1 MRVCIVGAGAIGS
14 FIGAHLSRI
23 GSDVAALARGATA
36 AALRAHGFRLEQG
49 GALVTAKVRVVE
61 DTSGLGAQD
70 LVVLAVKGP
79 SLVHAAEKIPPLL
92 GRETMVLTAMNGVP
106 WWFFQ
111 GASGLYA
118 GTRLKSIDP
127 DGRIEAAIP
136 SRHVIG
142 CVVHATCSVVEP
154 GRVRHGFG
162 NELIIGEP
170 GGGEPGGGEPGGGE
184 AGRGEPEGAISAR
197 VTALAARLRSAGFK
211 ATVSARIQ
219 ADIWYK
225 LWGNMTMNPIS
236 ALTGATCDRILDDP
250 LLNRYSVAIMAE
262 AAAIGE
268 RIGCPISQSGED
280 RNAVTRKLGAF
291 KTSMLQDAL
300 AGRPLEIDAL
310 VTAVTEIG
318 GMVGVPTPY
327 TDALLGLIRVY
338 SEAHRG

>member
-1 MRVCIVGAGAIGS
+1 MRVCVVGAGAIGS
-14 FIGAHLSRI
+14 FLGAHLSRS
-23 GSDVAALARGATA
+23 GSEVAALARGDTA

-49 GALVTAKVRVVE
+49 GALVTAPVRVVE
-61 DTSGLGAQD
+61 ETAGLGEQD

-79 SLVHAAEKIPPLL
+79 SLNQAAEKIPPLL

-111 GASGLYA
+111 DAGGPHG
-118 GTRLKSIDP
+118 GTRLTSIDP

-136 SRHVIG
+136 GRHVIG

-170 GGGEPGGGEPGGGE
+170 GGT
-184 AGRGEPEGAISAR
+184 ISAR
-197 VTALAARLRSAGFK
+197 VAALAERLRSAGFK

-225 LWGNMTMNPIS
+225 LWGNVTMNPIS

-250 LLNRYSVAIMAE
+250 LLNRYSLAIMAE

-268 RIGCPISQSGED
+268 RIGCPISQTGED

-318 GMVGVPTPY
+318 GMVGVPTPH
-327 TDALLGLIRVY
+327 TDALLGLMRVY
-338 SEAHRG
+338 AEAHRG

>member
-14 FIGAHLSRI
+14 FLGVHLSRS
-23 GSDVAALARGATA
+23 GSEVAALARGATG
-36 AALRAHGFRLEQG
+36 AALRAHGFRLEQA
-49 GALVTAKVRVVE
+49 GALVTAPVRVVE
-61 DTSGLGAQD
+61 DTAGLGEQD

-79 SLVHAAEKIPPLL
+79 SLTHVAEKIPLLL

-111 GASGLYA
+111 GAGGPYG

-154 GRVRHGFG
+154 GRVCHGFG
-162 NELIIGEP
+162 NELILGEP
-170 GGGEPGGGEPGGGE
+170 GGMT
-184 AGRGEPEGAISAR
+184 SAR
-197 VTALAARLRSAGFK
+197 VTALAERLRSAGFK

-250 LLNRYSVAIMAE
+250 LLNRYSLAIMAE

-318 GMVGVPTPY
+318 GMVGVPTPH

-338 SEAHRG
+338 SEAHHG